1 MIRRCRKASRS
12 KIRSVLDSLPKT
24 LDATYERILSQVD
37 DDDRDDV
44 LKLLEWVVFAKASL
58 SPKQLQENLAI
69 DLQHHPLPQASH
81 FLRNKLV
88 LQNA

>member
-1 MIRRCRKASRS
+1 MIRRCRKASRA

-37 DDDRDDV
+37 DDDRDDL
-44 LKLLEWVVFAKASL
+44 LKLLEWVAFADVSL
-58 SPKQLQENLAI
+58 SPKQLQEIFAI